1 MSTNRWLVSLLE
13 LMATPYVISFFLY
26 FVVLLAIGL
35 ISHKRQTTSADF
47 IVGNRSLNFWLTALT
62 AHASDMSS
70 WLFMAFPAALYVG
83 GVPEAWIAVG
93 LIFGMWCNWQF
104 VAEKLRIMTERY
116 NSYTLSTFFERRFSD
131 STGIIRI
138 LTAVMM
144 LIFMTTYLSSGL
156 IAMGILF
163 DSLFGVN
170 YFIGLFVASLVVVTY
185 TFTGGFITV
194 AWTDFVQGIFLL
206 IAILIVPILAYNQ
219 IGGMTP
225 IVQAAGQYDISLH
238 LIKDLSWETFLQI
251 IFFASWGLGYFGQP
265 HIVTKFM
272 GIKSAG
278 EIYKSKYLGMS
289 WQVLTLGA
297 AALTGLIGIK
307 FFNHSLENPQLVF
320 VEMVK
325 VLFNPWVGG
334 FILCGLI
341 AANMST
347 MDSQLLVSA
356 SVISEDIYKHLLNRA
371 ASPITLLRA
380 SRISVILVAAISLSI
395 AFMKSATIMEV
406 VHYAWNGL
414 GSSFGPLML
423 MALYSKRTNRF
434 GAIAGILTGGLI
446 AAFWPLINPL
456 LTEVKVPSMLP
467 GFFLGLLAIRVTSLL
482 TQKYTQNDKL
492 NYSNHH

>member
-1 MSTNRWLVSLLE
+1 
-13 LMATPYVISFFLY
+13 MATPYVISFFLY
-26 FVVLLAIGL
+26 FLILLAIGL

-70 WLFMAFPAALYVG
+70 WLFMAFPAALYIG
-83 GVPEAWIAVG
+83 GVPESWIAVG

-131 STGIIRI
+131 SSGIIRI

-144 LIFMTTYLSSGL
+144 LIFMTTYLSAGL
-156 IAMGILF
+156 IAMGVLF

-170 YFIGLFVASLVVVTY
+170 YYVGLLVASLVVVIY
-185 TFTGGFITV
+185 TFAGGFITV
-194 AWTDFVQGIFLL
+194 AWTDFVQGVFLL
-206 IAILIVPILAYNQ
+206 IAIVIVPTLALNK
-219 IGGMTP
+219 IGGFSP
-225 IVQAAGQYDISLH
+225 IIQASNQFDISLH
-238 LIKDLSWETFLQI
+238 LIKDFSWETFLQI

-272 GIKSAG
+272 GIKSAS

-289 WQVLTLGA
+289 WQVITLSA

-307 FFNHSLENPQLVF
+307 FFNHSLESPQLVF

-325 VLFNPWVGG
+325 VLFSPWIGG

-356 SVISEDIYKHLLNRA
+356 SVLSEDIYKHVLNRA
-371 ASPITLLRA
+371 ASPVKLLRA
-380 SRISVILVAAISLSI
+380 SRISVLIIAAISLSV

-406 VHYAWNGL
+406 VSYAWNGL

-423 MALYSKRTNRF
+423 MALYSKKTNRF
-434 GAIAGILTGGLI
+434 GAIAGILVGGLI
-446 AAFWPLINPL
+446 AAFWGIVNPY
-456 LTEVKVPSMLP
+456 LTDVKIPSMLP
-467 GFFLGLLAIRVTSLL
+467 GFILGLISIRVVSFL
-482 TQKYTQNDKL
+482 TQKCTQNDKL